1 MEMWS
6 WLNCAIASIKE
17 AMDKSVRQY
26 IISPPALRD
35 LQDIIDGLSGNR
47 LEAGEQFLNQFEAWC
62 QRLRRFPTIG
72 KPYDGLSVGLRG
84 VILDKYILFYRL
96 NDEVVEIVR
105 VVDGRRDLISLF
117 NAN

>member
-1 MEMWS
+1 M
-6 WLNCAIASIKE
+6 
-17 AMDKSVRQY
+17 RRY

-35 LQDIIDGLSGNR
+35 LQEIIDRLSGIR
-47 LEAGEQFLNQFEAWC
+47 LEAGEQFLSQFEAWC
-62 QRLRRFPTIG
+62 QRLRSFPTIG

-84 VILDKYILFYRL
+84 VILERYILFYRV

-117 NAN
+117 NNN